1 MKNEEKTSRCK
12 ENSKMIYYRKNDKHE
27 NPEMP
32 FPEDFDILFCG
43 DCGRFKKPKMIFRRI
58 AVIFAV
64 CTAVAGAVLVI
75 RHNAK
80 KAKV

>member
-1 MKNEEKTSRCK
+1 
-12 ENSKMIYYRKNDKHE
+12 MIYYRKNEKPE

-32 FPEDFDILFCG
+32 FPEDFEILFFG
-43 DCGRFKKPKMIFRRI
+43 DCEKSQKLKRIFGRI
-58 AVIFAV
+58 AVIFTV

-80 KAKV
+80 KTKV

>member
-1 MKNEEKTSRCK
+1 
-12 ENSKMIYYRKNDKHE
+12 MIYYRKNDKHE

-32 FPEDFDILFCG
+32 LPEDFDILFFG
-43 DCGRFKKPKMIFRRI
+43 DYGKSKKPKMIFRRI

-80 KAKV
+80 KPKV

>member
-1 MKNEEKTSRCK
+1 
-12 ENSKMIYYRKNDKHE
+12 MIYYRKNDKHE
-27 NPEMP
+27 NPKMP
-32 FPEDFDILFCG
+32 FLEDFEILFFG
-43 DCGRFKKPKMIFRRI
+43 DCEKSQKPKRIFRRI

-80 KAKV
+80 KTKV

>member
-1 MKNEEKTSRCK
+1 
-12 ENSKMIYYRKNDKHE
+12 MIYYRKNTDS
-27 NPEMP
+27 EMP
-32 FPEDFDILFCG
+32 LPEDFDILFCG

>member
-1 MKNEEKTSRCK
+1 
-12 ENSKMIYYRKNDKHE
+12 MIYYRKNEKHE
-27 NPEMP
+27 NPKMP
-32 FPEDFDILFCG
+32 FPEDFDIQFFG
-43 DCGRFKKPKMIFRRI
+43 DCEKFKKPKMIFRRI

-80 KAKV
+80 KPKV